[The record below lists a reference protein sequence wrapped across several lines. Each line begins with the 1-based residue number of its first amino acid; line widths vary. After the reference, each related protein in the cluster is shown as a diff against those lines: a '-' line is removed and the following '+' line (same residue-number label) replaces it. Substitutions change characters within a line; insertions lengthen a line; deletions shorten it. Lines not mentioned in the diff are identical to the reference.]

1 MIRVLFIAAILMF
14 LFVPC
19 SSAQQP
25 PLVDG
30 DCGEYEKL
38 ESRRLDASKD
48 VPLRIYQD
56 KHFVWLCYEYPDGSF
71 ATADLKLFTRDF
83 PSGINLHVSAQ
94 LGEWPVDKPD
104 LAPKSAESDLWWN
117 HKGWTANTVWINGMD
132 RSGETPRYKF
142 KNAKAREIQL
152 SKSRFGRGLWKFTIE
167 IRRIKGA
174 DGNLYDVTFPSKAQY
189 EMEAS

>member
-1 MIRVLFIAAILMF
+1 MIRILFIAATLM
-14 LFVPC
+14 LLLVSY

-30 DCGEYEKL
+30 DCSEYEKL
-38 ESRRLDASKD
+38 KSRKLEISKD

-94 LGEWPVDKPD
+94 LGECQP
-104 LAPKSAESDLWWN
+104 
-117 HKGWTANTVWINGMD
+117 
-132 RSGETPRYKF
+132 
-142 KNAKAREIQL
+142 
-152 SKSRFGRGLWKFTIE
+152 
-167 IRRIKGA
+167 
-174 DGNLYDVTFPSKAQY
+174 
-189 EMEAS
+189 EMEPQPASVVRTREMVNELNDLSIEEVKR